1 MIEMFED
8 DDNILNNV
16 DDEVIKRLVKL
27 FVIASQDNDDPVFK
41 SVKSEGIF
49 DEEFVRRWQ

>member
-1 MIEMFED
+1 MSED

-27 FVIASQDNDDPVFK
+27 FLIASQDNDDPVFK

>member
-1 MIEMFED
+1 MSED

-27 FVIASQDNDDPVFK
+27 ILIASQDHDNPVFK
-41 SVKSEGIF
+41 SVKLEGIF